1 MKRFHNKMFFIC
13 FFGKRRRFAC
23 KYRQICYNFYRE
35 SILKKKYGEFMQRK
49 IRLTPVRL
57 LVLGYLAVILIG
69 TLLLIIPFASKI
81 TGSASFMD
89 ALFTT
94 VSASCVTG
102 LIVQDTF
109 THWSLFGQIVILL
122 LIQIGGIGFMTVV
135 FLLLRL
141 GKRKIGLK
149 ERTFMQESVSAP
161 VLSGMGRL
169 TTTILF
175 GTLLFEG
182 VGAFILCF
190 RFVPDFGWGQGIWI
204 AVFTSVSAFCNA
216 GFDLMGGK
224 YGEFSSMTHYSGDP
238 IVCLT
243 IPLLIII
250 GGLGFFVWQ
259 DIKRNRFRFR
269 KYELHTKLVLIMT
282 AALVILPTAIII
294 VAEDDLPWG
303 ERILSSFFTAVTPR
317 TAGFNVL
324 PLSGPSVKSVTLFLT
339 IVLMII
345 GGSSGSTAGG
355 IKTNTLAILGL
366 SVISLL
372 RGKRSVECFGRRI
385 DEENVKNAAQFV
397 TVFLTLIVVGT
408 VLLCLFE
415 EHNPA
420 FEEQPVSVTAAL
432 FEVVSAIATVGLTT
446 GITPSLTLGSQIVLC
461 VLMFLG
467 RAGCMT
473 VMLSWR
479 TPNAPAAELPLEKVR
494 VG

>member
-1 MKRFHNKMFFIC
+1 MP
-13 FFGKRRRFAC
+13 
-23 KYRQICYNFYRE
+23 
-35 SILKKKYGEFMQRK
+35 RK

-81 TGSASFMD
+81 PGSASFMD
-89 ALFTT
+89 AFFTT

-102 LIVQDTF
+102 LVVQDTF
-109 THWSLFGQIVILL
+109 THWSLFGQIVILM

-161 VLSGMGRL
+161 NLSGMGRL
-169 TTTILF
+169 TTTILL

-190 RFVPDFGWGQGIWI
+190 RFIPDFGWGLGIWMAI
-204 AVFTSVSAFCNA
+204 FTAVSAFCNA
-216 GFDLMGGK
+216 GFDLMGADGVP
-224 YGEFSSMTHYSGDP
+224 FASVTRYSGDP
-238 IVCLT
+238 IICLT

-259 DIKRNRFRFR
+259 DIKSNRFHFR

-282 AALVILPTAIII
+282 AILVLLPTGIIMI
-294 VAEDDLPWG
+294 AEDDLPWK

-324 PLSGPSVKSVTLFLT
+324 PLSGVGSVKSVTIFLT
-339 IVLMII
+339 IVLMFI

-366 SVISLL
+366 SVFSLV

-385 DEENVKNAAQFV
+385 DETNVKNAAQFV
-397 TVFLTLIVVGT
+397 TVFMTLIVLGT
-408 VLLCLFE
+408 ILLCLFE

-420 FEEQPVSVTAAL
+420 FAEEPVSVTAAL

-461 VLMFLG
+461 ILMFLG

-473 VMLSWR
+473 VMLSWK
-479 TPNAPAAELPLEKVR
+479 TPSAPAAELPMEKVR
-494 VG
+494 IG

>member
-1 MKRFHNKMFFIC
+1 MP
-13 FFGKRRRFAC
+13 
-23 KYRQICYNFYRE
+23 
-35 SILKKKYGEFMQRK
+35 RK

-81 TGSASFMD
+81 PGSASFMD
-89 ALFTT
+89 AFFTT

-102 LIVQDTF
+102 LVVQDTF
-109 THWSLFGQIVILL
+109 THWSLFGQIVILM

-161 VLSGMGRL
+161 NLSGMGRL
-169 TTTILF
+169 TTTILL

-190 RFVPDFGWGQGIWI
+190 RFIPDFGWGLGIWMAI
-204 AVFTSVSAFCNA
+204 FTAVSAFCNA
-216 GFDLMGGK
+216 GFDLMGADGVP
-224 YGEFSSMTHYSGDP
+224 FASVTRYSGDP
-238 IVCLT
+238 IICLT

-259 DIKRNRFRFR
+259 DIKSNRFHFR

-282 AALVILPTAIII
+282 AILVLLPTGIIMI
-294 VAEDDLPWG
+294 AEDDLPWK

-324 PLSGPSVKSVTLFLT
+324 PLSGVGSVKSVTIFLT
-339 IVLMII
+339 IVLMFI

-366 SVISLL
+366 SVFSLV

-385 DEENVKNAAQFV
+385 DETNVKNAAQFV
-397 TVFLTLIVVGT
+397 TVFMTLIVVGT
-408 VLLCLFE
+408 ILLCLFE

-420 FEEQPVSVTAAL
+420 FAEEPVSVTAAL

-461 VLMFLG
+461 ILMFLG

-473 VMLSWR
+473 VMLSWK
-479 TPNAPAAELPLEKVR
+479 TPSAPAAELPMEKVR
-494 VG
+494 IG

>member
-1 MKRFHNKMFFIC
+1 
-13 FFGKRRRFAC
+13 
-23 KYRQICYNFYRE
+23 
-35 SILKKKYGEFMQRK
+35 MQRK

-57 LVLGYLAVILIG
+57 LVLGYLAVIIIG

-135 FLLLRL
+135 YLLLRL
-141 GKRKIGLK
+141 GGRKIGLK
-149 ERTFMQESVSAP
+149 ERTFMQEAVSAP
-161 VLSGMGRL
+161 TLSGMGKL
-169 TTTILF
+169 TTTILV
-175 GTLLFEG
+175 GTLACEG
-182 VGAFILCF
+182 IGAFILCF
-190 RFVPDFGWGQGIWI
+190 RFVPDFGWGEGIWI
-204 AVFTSVSAFCNA
+204 SVFTAVSAFCNA
-216 GFDLMGGK
+216 GFDLCGGK
-224 YGEFSSMTHYSGDP
+224 YGEFSSLTAYSGDP
-238 IVCLT
+238 IVCIT
-243 IPLLIII
+243 IPLLIIV

-259 DIKRNRFRFR
+259 DIKNNKFHVR

-282 AALVILPTAIII
+282 AVLVVVPTAIIAI
-294 VAEDDLPWG
+294 AENTLPWG

-324 PLSGPSVKSVTLFLT
+324 PLSGAGSVRSVTIFLP
-339 IVLMII
+339 IVLMFI

-355 IKTNTLAILGL
+355 IKTNTLAVLFL
-366 SVISLL
+366 SVFSLI
-372 RGKRSVECFGRRI
+372 RGKRSVECFGRRL
-385 DEENVKNAAQFV
+385 DDTNVKNAAQFV
-397 TVFLTLIVVGT
+397 TAFLSLIVLGT

-415 EHNPA
+415 ENNAA
-420 FEEQPVSVTAAL
+420 FAEAPLTPTQAV

-446 GITPSLTLGSQIVLC
+446 GITPQLTIGSQIVLC

-473 VMLSWR
+473 LMLAWKA
-479 TPNAPAAELPLEKVR
+479 PNAPTAELPLERVR
-494 VG
+494 IG

>member
-1 MKRFHNKMFFIC
+1 
-13 FFGKRRRFAC
+13 
-23 KYRQICYNFYRE
+23 
-35 SILKKKYGEFMQRK
+35 MQRK

-81 TGSASFMD
+81 PGSASFMD

-102 LIVQDTF
+102 LVVQDTF

-149 ERTFMQESVSAP
+149 ERAFMKESVSAP
-161 VLSGMGRL
+161 VISGMGRL
-169 TTTILF
+169 TTTILL

-182 VGAFILCF
+182 LGAFILCF
-190 RFVPDFGWGQGIWI
+190 RFVPDFGWGQGIWC

-216 GFDLMGGK
+216 GFDLLGGK

-238 IVCLT
+238 IICLT

-259 DIKRNRFRFR
+259 DIKTNKFHFR

-282 AALVILPTAIII
+282 AALVVIPTG
-294 VAEDDLPWG
+294 VVMLAEDELPWG

-324 PLSGPSVKSVTLFLT
+324 PLYGTASVKSVTLFLT
-339 IVLMII
+339 IILMIV

-355 IKTNTLAILGL
+355 VKTNTVAILGL
-366 SVISLL
+366 SVLSLI

-385 DEENVKNAAQFV
+385 DEDNVKNAAQFA
-397 TVFLTLIVVGT
+397 TVFLALIVVGT

-420 FEEQPVSVTAAL
+420 FAERPVTVTDAV
-432 FEVVSAIATVGLTT
+432 FEVVSAIATVGLTM

-473 VMLSWR
+473 VMLSWH
-479 TPNAPAAELPLEKVR
+479 TPNAPTAELPLAKVR